1 MPIDIARSVDA
12 LYMQYALTEARQAAQ
27 DQEVPIGAVVVS
39 QGQLLG
45 KAHNQPRSLTD
56 PTAHAEI
63 LALTA
68 AAHALG
74 TSILEGCTLYVTI
87 EPCPMCASALYWAR
101 LGRLVYG
108 AKDSKRGYSLFS
120 PSLLHP
126 KTKVVSGVLEGE
138 CRALMQEFFARRR

>member
-126 KTKVVSGVLEGE
+126 KTKVVSGILEGE

>member
-1 MPIDIARSVDA
+1 MPIDIAQSADA

-45 KAHNQPRSLTD
+45 KGHNQPRSLTD